1 MARAASRL
9 PAPTASPAGDRV
21 DRHRAAAAAIRN
33 QGSRPR
39 KGRTGDRYRRA
50 RLNSHRPLG
59 VQAAIRSDRR
69 PAARHHGPSAP
80 GGSRPAMLMPVHVGP
95 VSRGQRLTSER
106 SHSERGCVLSH
117 IELGDRDRDQ
127 GHQAV
132 AQHLPPRRP
141 AVGFRPDFTLHRSW
155 CPGPLG
161 LAAPPRR
168 APAVVREGG
177 GAPRPRRRS
186 ARRVRKC
193 VHAARRWYSWRSPP
207 SRSPRCTLL
216 GWPSPTTLRSAGGS
230 GGSSLSAR
238 CGRWVL

>member
-1 MARAASRL
+1 VAPTRSPPPASDPNQAAPGPTAKRSQPRPATMDRGRAASRL
-9 PAPTASPAGDRV
+9 PAPTANPAGDGV
-21 DRHRAAAAAIRN
+21 DHLRAATAAIRN
-33 QGSRPR
+33 QGRRPR
-39 KGRTGDRYRRA
+39 QDRTRSRHQRA

-141 AVGFRPDFTLHRSW
+141 AVGFRPDVTLQLSW
-155 CPGPLG
+155 WAVLRLVGSRHAK
-161 LAAPPRR
+161 AAT
-168 APAVVREGG
+168 VVWRQIIK
-177 GAPRPRRRS
+177 AS
-186 ARRVRKC
+186 SSNATATRRV
-193 VHAARRWYSWRSPP
+193 
-207 SRSPRCTLL
+207 T
-216 GWPSPTTLRSAGGS
+216 
-230 GGSSLSAR
+230 GSSTASS
-238 CGRWVL
+238 